1 MNIAGVCGAAI
12 VCAILSLLVKKHNG
26 EAAFALQVC
35 GCVIIILYVIGE
47 VSQITETILDMAE
60 DFSINMEY
68 IEVIIKALGIC
79 FLTEFASDCCN
90 DAGCSA
96 LGNNVL
102 LCGKIM
108 ILISAMPMLQ
118 DLLSL
123 ALGLLSAG

>member
-1 MNIAGVCGAAI
+1 M
-12 VCAILSLLVKKHNG
+12 
-26 EAAFALQVC
+26 QVC

-47 VSQITETILDMAE
+47 VSQITGTIREMAE
-60 DFSINMEY
+60 DFSINLEY
-68 IEVIIKALGIC
+68 IEIVIKALGIC
-79 FLTEFASDCCN
+79 FLTEFASDCCR

-108 ILISAMPMLQ
+108 ILIAALPMLQ